1 MFVSKNLFNRIVQIM
16 KQVDNSVS
24 SSVWK
29 QHSVLADTKKSSVSI
44 RFEPDFPKNIPG
56 VYRLERILDG
66 KVLYVGEASDLRA
79 RLVFL
84 FRANSP
90 KNPHPFHSHCIKA
103 TGKSFGYTDMCRL
116 FRVSVLSTV
125 GLRGRVEIEEEEKAL
140 HQTNHQAFYKSNE
153 IESL

>member
-1 MFVSKNLFNRIVQIM
+1 MNQEVK
-16 KQVDNSVS
+16 SVS
-24 SSVWK
+24 SAAWK
-29 QHSVLADTKKSSVSI
+29 QHSVLADTKKSLVSI
-44 RFEPDFPKNIPG
+44 RFQPELQDDIPG
-56 VYRLERILDG
+56 VYRLERIKDG
-66 KVLYVGEASDLRA
+66 KVLYVGEASNLRN
-79 RLVFL
+79 RVMFL

-103 TGKSFGYTDMCRL
+103 TGKSFNYKDMCRL

-153 IESL
+153 IEPI

>member
-1 MFVSKNLFNRIVQIM
+1 MNKEG
-16 KQVDNSVS
+16 KSVS
-24 SSVWK
+24 SAAWR

-44 RFEPDFPKNIPG
+44 RFQPDLQDDIPG
-56 VYRLERILDG
+56 VYRLERIKDG
-66 KVLYVGEASDLRA
+66 KVLYVGEASNLRK

-103 TGKSFGYTDMCRL
+103 KGKSLGYKDMCSL

-125 GLRGRVEIEEEEKAL
+125 GLRGRVEIEEEEKAR
-140 HQTNHQAFYKSNE
+140 HQTNHQRFYRSNE
-153 IESL
+153 IEPI

>member
-1 MFVSKNLFNRIVQIM
+1 MNKEVK
-16 KQVDNSVS
+16 SVS
-24 SSVWK
+24 SAAWR
-29 QHSVLADTKKSSVSI
+29 QHSVLADTKKSLVSI
-44 RFEPDFPKNIPG
+44 RFQPDLQDDIPG
-56 VYRLERILDG
+56 VYRLERIKDG
-66 KVLYVGEASDLRA
+66 KVLYVGEASNLHNR
-79 RLVFL
+79 VMFL

-103 TGKSFGYTDMCRL
+103 TGKSFNYKDMCRL

-153 IESL
+153 IEPI